1 MLMKNI
7 LSSVKKKVISRYLTK
22 DIGVDEVKNIQNNKV
37 KSTDINILLNRVRE
51 DKKKEGRK
59 KLLFTAA
66 ASAGVLMFGVL
77 IF

>member
-1 MLMKNI
+1 MKNI

-51 DKKKEGRK
+51 DKKKKVEK
-59 KLLFTAA
+59 NYYLLQQHQLEF
-66 ASAGVLMFGVL
+66 
-77 IF
+77 